1 MSDHLFELVVGAYI
15 FAAGAYVFAFKIY
28 STLMGIRK
36 IVTNHHEHDLNDLR
50 SRVARLEDR

>member
-28 STLMGIRK
+28 AAVMGIKR
-36 IVTNHHEHDLNDLR
+36 IVTNHHEHDLDDLR
-50 SRVARLEDR
+50 ARVKRLEDR